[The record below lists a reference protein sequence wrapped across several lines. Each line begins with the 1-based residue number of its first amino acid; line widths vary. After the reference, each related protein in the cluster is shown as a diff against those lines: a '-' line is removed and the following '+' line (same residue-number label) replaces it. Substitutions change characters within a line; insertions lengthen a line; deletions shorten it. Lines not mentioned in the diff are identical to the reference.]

1 MDDVSI
7 VIPTYRRPDALEAT
21 LDRLLKLD
29 YPAEHLEV
37 IVVDDGA
44 DAETQRLVERF
55 AAERPSFRYVA
66 QQQQGAAAAR
76 NHGAREASGDVLIF
90 LDDDM
95 LVEPDHVREHLA
107 TRARFGDCLVNG
119 HWEFSA
125 EALEAMAGSPFGEF
139 RIWVENWVKEGIPKT
154 PLEGSAVQPTDVTAA
169 NLSIRRGTF
178 WELGGFDEN
187 FPFAGCEDQDFSYR
201 AEQAGHPFVYNEDI
215 RLLHNDKR
223 LNLRQFCAR
232 QQQGAATAVV
242 LAAKHPEKFARR
254 PLIIENTPITRAD
267 PPRVVVKKLVKRVA
281 AFGPV
286 LGMIHRVID
295 WLERRHP
302 DSRALRRAY
311 WAACGIYIFR
321 GVRDGLKLVDGRSAL
336 PA

>member
-1 MDDVSI
+1 VDDVSI

-21 LDRLLKLD
+21 LDRLVKVD

-37 IVVDDGA
+37 VVVDDGA
-44 DAETQRLVERF
+44 DDATRRVVERF
-55 AAERPSFRYVA
+55 AAGRPSFRYFA
-66 QQQQGAAAAR
+66 QHQQGAAAAR
-76 NHGAREASGDVLIF
+76 NNGAREASGNVLIF

-95 LVEPDHVREHLA
+95 LVEPDHVRQHLA

-119 HWEFSA
+119 HWEFSE

-139 RIWVENWVKEGIPKT
+139 RIWVENWVKEGIEKT
-154 PLEGSAVQPTDVTAA
+154 PLEGSVVQPAGVTAA
-169 NLSIRRGTF
+169 NLSIERATF
-178 WELGGFDEN
+178 WELDGFDEG

-201 AEQAGHPFVYNEDI
+201 AEQAGHPFVYNPDI

-242 LAAKHPEKFARR
+242 LAAKHPDKFAGR
-254 PLIIENTPITRAD
+254 PLITENTPITRAD
-267 PPRVVVKKLVKRVA
+267 SPRLVVKKLVKRIA

-286 LGMIHRVID
+286 LRVIHRVID
-295 WLERRHP
+295 WMERRHP
-302 DSRALRRAY
+302 QSRALRRAY
-311 WAACGIYIFR
+311 WGACGIYIFC
-321 GVRDGLKLVDGRSAL
+321 GVRDGLNLVGRPEL